1 MFSHYPAAA
10 TSLDNSPDR
19 LRSARVCVADNCRA
33 GDAATLL
40 SGEQP
45 TGERELGLWIRPKS
59 AEDSARAAVCDCFNA
74 AIPAHCL
81 SANPPSLHY
90 NLSPAGAVTGD
101 TAPAAA
107 SSLCKSCRAD
117 KNAGAVIWKIFKI
130 VLWIAAGAYGVVGVL
145 YITVALGTAREAAS
159 LRIAYI
165 VFGSLLLTIGALAA
179 VTTFL
184 ANKSRGWLIV
194 APLILCLGLPVAAF
208 GAFFIEMEK
217 GDVHRR

>member
-1 MFSHYPAAA
+1 PRLIMFSHYPAAA

-45 TGERELGLWIRPKS
+45 TGERELGLWVRPKS

-90 NLSPAGAVTGD
+90 NLSRAGAVTGE
-101 TAPAAA
+101 TAYPAAA

-117 KNAGAVIWKIFKI
+117 KNAGRDLEDLQNRF
-130 VLWIAAGAYGVVGVL
+130 
-145 YITVALGTAREAAS
+145 VALCRRLRGCGCS
-159 LRIAYI
+159 LYRRCTRHGPRSCFVTHCLHRVRLA
-165 VFGSLLLTIGALAA
+165 VADDRRAGWRHDLFG
-179 VTTFL
+179 
-184 ANKSRGWLIV
+184 
-194 APLILCLGLPVAAF
+194 
-208 GAFFIEMEK
+208 
-217 GDVHRR
+217 